1 MKASSDLI
9 EARARGVRS
18 VGTPVWAGL
27 TPVGVAALG
36 PPSRPV
42 ERLMG
47 TQRTVYRL
55 MVWLG
60 NLRAPRPS
68 EPVVAALPQPDT
80 RANAFEAGRPGAW
93 AHTLP

>member
-1 MKASSDLI
+1 MKSEPDLNERSR
-9 EARARGVRS
+9 EAHC
-18 VGTPVWAGL
+18 VGTPDWAGL

-47 TQRTVYRL
+47 TQRLVYRL
-55 MVWLG
+55 IMWLG

-68 EPVVAALPQPDT
+68 EPAATAAIPQTDT
-80 RANAFEAGRPGAW
+80 PASA
-93 AHTLP
+93 